1 MHSRREIVA
10 RARPTFLEVAGEAFD
25 VVAGDVEQRQL
36 ALLAP
41 GRELAQIQGVGVA
54 GQTGVAAQEAEQRL
68 LLDIAEHA
76 ISAALHR
83 QG

>member
-1 MHSRREIVA
+1 V
-10 RARPTFLEVAGEAFD
+10 T
-25 VVAGDVEQRQL
+25 GDVEQSQL

-41 GRELAQIQGVGVA
+41 RRELAQIQRVGV
-54 GQTGVAAQEAEQRL
+54 TRETRVAIQEAEQRL

-76 ISAALHR
+76 ISTALHR